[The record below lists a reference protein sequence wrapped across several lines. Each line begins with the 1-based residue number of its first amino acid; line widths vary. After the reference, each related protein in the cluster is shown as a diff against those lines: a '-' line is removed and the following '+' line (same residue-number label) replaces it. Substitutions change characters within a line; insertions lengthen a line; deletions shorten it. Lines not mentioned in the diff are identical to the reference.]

1 MKINDF
7 GNIMVA
13 IFFYS
18 LALHFIVQSFWKEI
32 IIMIAV
38 IIILG
43 SYIQFNK
50 PIKFAKRSN
59 PVQEKKK

>member
-50 PIKFAKRSN
+50 PIKFAKRSR
-59 PVQEKKK
+59 EE

>member
-32 IIMIAV
+32 MIAV

-50 PIKFAKRSN
+50 PIKFAKRSR
-59 PVQEKKK
+59 EE